1 MSLKALILAA
11 SELQILDN
19 GRRVGEYKLV
29 GAREVC
35 ISFIKVGKVC
45 CVSDELLMDDVYFG
59 VRVVKMVFFLV
70 CRKFLLIDENNL
82 FVKLYLFRLFISN

>member
-1 MSLKALILAA
+1 MRGGLTPGHLSLKALILAA

-19 GRRVGEYKLV
+19 GRRAGEYKLV

-45 CVSDELLMDDVYFG
+45 CVLDELLMDGVYSD
-59 VRVVKMVFFLV
+59 VRVVKMIFFLV
-70 CRKFLLIDENNL
+70 CYCSNMSEF
-82 FVKLYLFRLFISN
+82 FIN